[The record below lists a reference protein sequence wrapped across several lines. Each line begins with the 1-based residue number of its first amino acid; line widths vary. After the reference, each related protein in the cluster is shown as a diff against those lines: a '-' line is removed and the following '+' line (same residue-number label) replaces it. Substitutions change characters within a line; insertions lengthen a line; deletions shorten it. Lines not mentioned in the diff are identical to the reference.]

1 MKQFMDWMATSF
13 APKMNKI
20 ARNAW
25 IAAIQESLLTC
36 MPVILIGSFAIIVG
50 IPFRFVE
57 GFPGFGAIGDFSM
70 GLLSV
75 FLAFLIPYNVMGKK
89 KNRKTQRE
97 AGIAGLALFLMLCG
111 PKFDGSGN
119 FTLSFAKLGGG
130 GMLAALV
137 AGLFAGAVMNA
148 FAKFSFFKKDTQ
160 IPDFI
165 TIWFDTLIPMLMI
178 LVAGWLT
185 TFIFKIDMFSAIQ
198 NAFSPLVSV
207 GDSFFGMF
215 VIYFIGY
222 AFFYTFGIS
231 TWLIYALESAIVLP
245 ALAENMNAV
254 AAGGVATKINVF
266 GMGSY
271 LTIGGGGCT
280 LALSVM
286 FILLSKSKKNKLI
299 GRTSIVPSLCNINEP
314 LVFGAPIAFNPIL
327 MIPMWI
333 VGFLA
338 PLMTYLA
345 LYFNL
350 VPRVSVLWSFW
361 YLPSP
366 FGAFYIGG
374 MRGIL
379 LMLAVFSMAAL
390 VYYPFF
396 KIYDKQCAE
405 QEATDAAKAKQE
417 AAADA

>member
-1 MKQFMDWMATSF
+1 MKKFMDWMANSF

-20 ARNAW
+20 ARNPW
-25 IAAIQESLLTC
+25 ISSIQESLLTC
-36 MPVILIGSFAIIVG
+36 MPVILIGSFVIILG
-50 IPFRFVE
+50 IPFRFIE
-57 GFPGFGAIGDFSM
+57 GFPGFGSLSDFSM
-70 GLLSV
+70 GLLSL
-75 FLAFLIPYNVMGKK
+75 FLAFLIPYNLMEKK
-89 KNRKTQRE
+89 KNRKTKKE

-111 PKFDGSGN
+111 PAFEDGN
-119 FTLSFAKLGGG
+119 FSLSFAKFGGG

-148 FAKFSFFKKDTQ
+148 FSKFSFFKKDTQ

-165 TIWFDTLIPMLMI
+165 TIWFDTLIPML
-178 LVAGWLT
+178 LVLLSGWVT
-185 TFIFKIDMFSAIQ
+185 TFVFKLDMFEAILWV
-198 NAFSPLVSV
+198 FSPIANM
-207 GDSFFGMF
+207 GDSFLGMF

-231 TWLIYALESAIVLP
+231 TWLLYALESAIVLP

-254 AAGGVATKINVF
+254 AAGEIASRINVY

-280 LALSVM
+280 LALSFM
-286 FILLSKSKKNKLI
+286 FLLLAKSRKNRLI

-345 LYFNL
+345 LYLGL
-350 VPRVSVLWSFW
+350 VPKVSVLWSFW

-366 FGAFYIGG
+366 IGAFYVGG
-374 MRGIL
+374 IRGIL
-379 LMLAVFSMAAL
+379 LMLAVFLMSAL

-396 KIYDKQCAE
+396 RIYDKQCAE
-405 QEATDAAKAKQE
+405 QEALDSEAAPAKA
-417 AAADA
+417 